1 MRIIASG
8 ITFLIGLAMPLAV
21 AAGESRRPGQEDDC
35 QYQQRPVIHFVEL
48 QSTLS
53 TPAVPPVAPTQT
65 PLTVKG
71 KLMLPVALEQ
81 CKKCFVA
88 RSKVPAVVILHGS
101 AGVDARGDFYA
112 RSLNEAGIATLEID
126 MWEARGL
133 TRSLASRPPH
143 PSYTY
148 RDAFAALE
156 FLSSY
161 PGIDRA
167 RIGVMGFSW
176 GGVMTLAAATTNIA
190 AAYAVGPDAP
200 RFKAHLAHYPVCYA
214 YNNPSI
220 PGSGFGRQAGNPLS
234 GAPILIQTGS
244 ADDYDEGAA
253 PCFALQASLAA
264 DEKSLMQVVVYE
276 AVGHAWDRLQ
286 VPVMAVDPFAHRGRG
301 GAVRIVP
308 DVDQAY
314 RSREVAVEF
323 FRRNL

>member
-1 MRIIASG
+1 MRVIASG
-8 ITFLIGLAMPLAV
+8 ITFLVGLAMPLAV
-21 AAGESRRPGQEDDC
+21 AAGEPRRPGQENDC
-35 QYQQRPVIHFVEL
+35 QRQQRPVIDFVEL

-53 TPAVPPVAPTQT
+53 TPAAPPAAPTQT

-81 CKKCFVA
+81 RTKCFVA
-88 RSKVPAVVILHGS
+88 RNKLPAVVILHGS

-112 RSLNEAGIATLEID
+112 RALNEAGIATLEID
-126 MWEARGL
+126 MWEARGMG
-133 TRSLASRPPH
+133 RSLAARPPH

-161 PGIDRA
+161 PGIDPA
-167 RIGVMGFSW
+167 RIGVLGFSW
-176 GGVMTLAAATTNIA
+176 GGVMTLAAASSNIA
-190 AAYAVGPDAP
+190 AAFTAGPDAP

-214 YNNPSI
+214 YNNASI
-220 PGSGFGRQAGNPLS
+220 PGSSFGSQAGNPLT

-244 ADDYDEGAA
+244 ADDYDEGVA
-253 PCFALQASLAA
+253 PCLALHASLDA
-264 DEKSLMQVVVYE
+264 DEKKLMQVVVYE
-276 AVGHAWDRLQ
+276 AAGHAWDRLQ
-286 VPVMAVDPFAHRGRG
+286 VPVTAVDPFAHRGRG

-308 DVDQAY
+308 DVNQAY
-314 RSREVAVEF
+314 RSRELAVDF